1 MINCQVFRPEQA
13 RGEDQVSTNFWGNKP
28 AVPPLTT
35 ESVVSVVYLVEDEP
49 VDPGGRDSLK
59 LN

>member
-1 MINCQVFRPEQA
+1 MINCQVFHPERV
-13 RGEDQVSTNFWGNKP
+13 RGEEQVSLNFWGNKP

-35 ESVVSVVYLVEDEP
+35 EAVVSVVYLVEEDTVYLRNPELP
-49 VDPGGRDSLK
+49 

>member
-1 MINCQVFRPEQA
+1 MINCQVFHPETA
-13 RGEDQVSTNFWGNKP
+13 RGEEQVSLNFWGNKP

-35 ESVVSVVYLVEDEP
+35 ETVVSVVYLVDDEA
-49 VDPGGRDSLK
+49 VYPGGSDLK